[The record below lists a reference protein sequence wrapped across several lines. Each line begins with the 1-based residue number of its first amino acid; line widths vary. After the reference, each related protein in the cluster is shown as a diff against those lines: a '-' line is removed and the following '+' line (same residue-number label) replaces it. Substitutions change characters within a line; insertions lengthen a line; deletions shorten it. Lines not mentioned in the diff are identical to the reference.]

1 MSISNRKANEL
12 NNLGR
17 FFDFKTE
24 TKQPSSIKLVPPRLG
39 QTFTLFR
46 IPTFSVDSAAFSQCS
61 STRPIPNKA
70 QTQHQRNPALPPQYK
85 KKSAYI
91 RNHIEVTLALFYCV
105 YSSSSSSS
113 AFLASFLTCT
123 AAFLCSSV
131 SLALRLKLL
140 SGVNSFF
147 SLGDGSSRI
156 FSWTLS

>member
-1 MSISNRKANEL
+1 MELSALLASSSVLHFLKNEMCCTTRMGKAKIEAR
-12 NNLGR
+12 GIG
-17 FFDFKTE
+17 
-24 TKQPSSIKLVPPRLG
+24 SSRL
-39 QTFTLFR
+39 L
-46 IPTFSVDSAAFSQCS
+46 
-61 STRPIPNKA
+61 
-70 QTQHQRNPALPPQYK
+70 RNPALPPQYK
-85 KKSAYI
+85 KKSAYM

-113 AFLASFLTCT
+113 AFLASFLTYT